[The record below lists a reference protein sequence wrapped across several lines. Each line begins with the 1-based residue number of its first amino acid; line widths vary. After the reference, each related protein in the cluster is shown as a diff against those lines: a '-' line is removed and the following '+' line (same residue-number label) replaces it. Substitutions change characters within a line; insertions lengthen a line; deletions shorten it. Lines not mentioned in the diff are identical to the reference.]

1 MSYQNIEPI
10 DLKRI
15 TLEIFNLIALHKEGN
30 VLTLINRFAMYK
42 NEKGENIFQIRNQ
55 ELNNIFMSCCKFE
68 LKNAA
73 LIIMTDYYPHFKFD
87 LGSINL
93 RKRTALMI
101 CIENNMFDVASELL
115 EYPDSLP
122 ELNNNKVDEN
132 FTAIQFIAN
141 KKLSSLQS
149 GIPILVKIITYYLDY
164 NPASQLLHKIIDNI
178 CDNPDLKNILQGLY
192 GDEIDFNNICLPIQ
206 ETQATRS
213 IMEGNPNIINTRS
226 VTSSRIVATPFTHP
240 QAIPINPNDD
250 TFDERMYGR
259 NVRQGYNGGKSTRRK
274 RVKTYTSK
282 NIKKT
287 KNIKQ
292 TKKKKLFYKHKNGFL
307 KNQSRV
313 YRKNRF

>member
-1 MSYQNIEPI
+1 MSYQNFEPI
-10 DLKRI
+10 DLTRI
-15 TLEIFNLIALHKEGN
+15 TLKIFNLIARNKEED
-30 VLTLINRFAMYK
+30 VLALINKYAIYT

-55 ELNNIFMSCCKFE
+55 ELNNIFMSCCKYE

-73 LIIMTDYYPHFKFD
+73 LIIITHYYPHFKFD
-87 LGSINL
+87 LGSINI

-101 CIENNMFDVASELL
+101 CIENNMFEVALKLL

-141 KKLSSLQS
+141 KNLSSLQS

-178 CDNPDLKNILQGLY
+178 CDNQELKNILQGLY

-206 ETQATRS
+206 EAQATRS
-213 IMEGNPNIINTRS
+213 IMEGNPDIINTRS

-259 NVRQGYNGGKSTRRK
+259 NVRQRHNGGKPTRRK
-274 RVKTYTSK
+274 RVKTHASK
-282 NIKKT
+282 NKT
-287 KNIKQ
+287 KSKQRKHRKHRKHRKQ
-292 TKKKKLFYKHKNGFL
+292 TKKNKVK
-307 KNQSRV
+307 
-313 YRKNRF
+313 